1 MSIYA
6 YQNPAAYL
14 EERLPFIRRS
24 FLDTLRDEQLPKL
37 HDLHQRIDRRE
48 HVSTFA
54 RELSIL
60 AYNIDG
66 TAATFGF
73 LAMSH
78 LARLLAKMLRAMGD
92 NAIGSP
98 KLAEILVSLIST
110 VEMSLISADISDD
123 RIAAQTSICA

>member
-6 YQNPAAYL
+6 YQSPAAYL
-14 EERLPFIRRS
+14 EERLPFIRQS

-37 HDLHQRIDRRE
+37 RDLYQCIERRE
-48 HVSTFA
+48 HVSIFA

-73 LAMSH
+73 QTMSH
-78 LARLLAKMLRAMGD
+78 MARLLAKMLRAMGD

-98 KLAEILVSLIST
+98 KLAEILASLIST
-110 VEMSLISADISDD
+110 SEMSLASAYADGGH
-123 RIAAQTSICA
+123 

>member
-6 YQNPAAYL
+6 YQSPAAYL
-14 EERLPFIRRS
+14 EERLPFIRQS

-37 HDLHQRIDRRE
+37 RDLYQCIERRE
-48 HVSTFA
+48 HVSIFA

-73 LAMSH
+73 QTMSH
-78 LARLLAKMLRAMGD
+78 MARLLAKMLRAMGD

-98 KLAEILVSLIST
+98 KLAEILASLIST
-110 VEMSLISADISDD
+110 SEMSLASAYADGGY
-123 RIAAQTSICA
+123 